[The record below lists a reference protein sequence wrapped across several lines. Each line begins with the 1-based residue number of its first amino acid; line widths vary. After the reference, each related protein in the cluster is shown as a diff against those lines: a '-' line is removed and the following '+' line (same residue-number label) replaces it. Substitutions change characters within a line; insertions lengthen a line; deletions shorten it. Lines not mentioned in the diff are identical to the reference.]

1 MWRRRVPDDLPD
13 GVVPLPR
20 QGAAPG
26 GCGLT
31 GCLYVMMAV
40 SALLLAVLIAF
51 ALLRGWPT
59 PAAP

>member
-1 MWRRRVPDDLPD
+1 MWRRRVQDDLPD

-20 QGAAPG
+20 QGAPPG
-26 GCGLT
+26 GGGLT
-31 GCLYVMMAV
+31 GCLYAMMAV

-59 PAAP
+59 PAVP